1 MRARTEPPPPDK
13 IMRQITN
20 QQGGEGEEGGRQ
32 DGPGGYAGLVG
43 LLLGFLG
50 LSKPVVALG

>member
-1 MRARTEPPPPDK
+1 MGFFFSTAE

-50 LSKPVVALG
+50 LSKPVVGLG